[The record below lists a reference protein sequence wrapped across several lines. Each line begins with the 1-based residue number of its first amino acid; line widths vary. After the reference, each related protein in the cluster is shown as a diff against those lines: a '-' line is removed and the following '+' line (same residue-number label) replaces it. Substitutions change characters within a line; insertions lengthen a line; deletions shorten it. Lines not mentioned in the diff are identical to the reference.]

1 VDLVLLARA
10 LLDQLAPAREL
21 VAKRRRLSVGG
32 PDLRQKAA
40 GQQLR
45 QRPRIDLVGLGP
57 PAVLAPHRL
66 RVGQCH
72 PPNMRA
78 QDLRDRL
85 RHLDFLDAEV
95 AAFGS
100 LGGRALASGEMR
112 RLMQLPGVSA
122 TTAATF
128 MAAVGDISRFPTPRH
143 LVGYLRRELD
153 EVPRPSSRS
162 ASTAAAHATCRR
174 GLLFYRLIEGALAT
188 EPHPYATLLP
198 QRPRRSSHGVR
209 PPARLLPAWPWNRWS
224 EADSPARE
232 FPRL

>member
-1 VDLVLLARA
+1 MPDRRLALEVAREHRVDLVLLARA
-10 LLDQLAPAREL
+10 LLDQLVPAREL

-66 RVGQCH
+66 RVASATRPTCGRRISAIACASWTSST
-72 PPNMRA
+72 PRWRRLDRWVA
-78 QDLRDRL
+78 QR
-85 RHLDFLDAEV
+85 V
-95 AAFGS
+95 
-100 LGGRALASGEMR
+100 LASGEMR

-153 EVPRPSSRS
+153 EVPRPSSRA

-174 GLLFYRLIEGALAT
+174 GLLFYRLLEGALAT

-198 QRPRRSSHGVR
+198 QRPAACAASPRMALESVERSR
-209 PPARLLPAWPWNRWS
+209 
-224 EADSPARE
+224 
-232 FPRL
+232 